1 MLRADAPHVLFVNPW
16 IHDFAAYDVWAK
28 PLGLLSLAA
37 ILRLHGC
44 RVSYIDCL
52 DRFHPRMPPSD
63 PGARHGRG
71 PYLKTP
77 LPKPPQFADVR
88 RRFGRYGIDPA
99 WFRQDLGRIDPPDLV
114 MVTSAM
120 TYWYPGVREAVA
132 SVKAAFP
139 RTPLLL
145 GGTYATLC
153 RDHARASSGAD
164 ELFSGPA
171 EAAVLDLVKT
181 HTGWTAAPQFN
192 PDNLDTYPFP
202 AFDLQRR
209 IPCVPLLTARGC
221 PFACA
226 YCAAHLLEPRRLRR
240 SPESV
245 VAELDYWHRR
255 WGVLDF
261 VLYDDAFLADP
272 QGHGLPVLEAVV
284 RSGLAVRFHTP
295 NALHIRGITAEAARL
310 MFRAGF
316 RMLRL
321 GLETAEFEDRELDR
335 KVTAAEFDRAV
346 RRLKAAGFR
355 RGQIGAY
362 LLAGLPGQGA
372 AAVARSIDA
381 VKRAGITPV
390 LAYYSPIPGTALWD
404 RAVASSRYDLAAE
417 PLCTNNAVLP
427 CRREPFDWH
436 WLSELKRRTE
446 PQKPARRGIDNPPP
460 AHL

>member
-1 MLRADAPHVLFVNPW
+1 LRADTPHVLLVTPW

-44 RVSYIDCL
+44 RVSYIACL

-77 LPKPPQFADVR
+77 LPKPPPFADVP
-88 RRFGRYGIDPA
+88 RRFGRYGIEPA
-99 WFRQDLGRIDPPDLV
+99 WFREDLGRLDPPDLV
-114 MVTSAM
+114 LVTSAM
-120 TYWYPGVREAVA
+120 TYWYPGVRETVA
-132 SVKAAFP
+132 FVKAVFP
-139 RTPLLL
+139 QTPVLL

-153 RDHARASSGAD
+153 RDHARESCGAD
-164 ELFSGPA
+164 EVFAGPA

-181 HTGWTAAPQFN
+181 HTGWTASPQFN
-192 PDNLDTYPFP
+192 PEVLDTYPFP
-202 AFDLQRR
+202 AFDLQHR

-245 VAELDYWHRR
+245 VAEMAYWHRR
-255 WGVLDF
+255 WGVSDF

-272 QGHGLPVLEAVV
+272 EGHGLPALEAVV

-310 MFRAGF
+310 MFEAGF
-316 RMLRL
+316 TMLRL
-321 GLETAEFEDRELDR
+321 GLETAEFENRELDR
-335 KVTAAEFDRAV
+335 KVTAEEFDRAV
-346 RRLKAAGFR
+346 RRLKNAGFHSR
-355 RGQIGAY
+355 QIGAY
-362 LLAGLPGQGA
+362 LLVGLPGQEA
-372 AAVARSIDA
+372 AAVARSIA
-381 VKRAGITPV
+381 VVKRAGITPV
-390 LAYYSPIPGTALWD
+390 LAYYTPIPGTALWD
-404 RAVASSRYDLAAE
+404 RAVASSRYDLAAD
-417 PLCTNNAVLP
+417 PLCANNAVLP
-427 CRREPFDWH
+427 CRREPFDWR
-436 WLSELKRRTE
+436 WLSQLKQQAELGETG
-446 PQKPARRGIDNPPP
+446 PARN
-460 AHL
+460 